1 MNPLLRLAATALM
14 WAAVAPAVAAT
25 ATLTNRMSFSNIALF
40 AGNGPARVDFADGS
54 PATLFLPDPALLSLQ
69 GANSATGSFAV
80 FDVSFDAAW
89 NQQQNYS
96 FQNVGADA
104 VLQASGSLA
113 VTMSGSA
120 TTLGQ
125 PAVATLQ
132 YSSTNWQSFEFELD
146 ATTSYSFTGLAI
158 DGQALQAFQWINN
171 GWVSAAGIISP
182 GEGASFSNSGTLT
195 AGLYQIRNTPNVI
208 TRTQTPFSSNQ
219 WEYTLTLQDT
229 AVAAVPEPAR
239 VVSMLAGLGFIGWR
253 LRRRALI

>member
-1 MNPLLRLAATALM
+1 MNQPLYLA
-14 WAAVAPAVAAT
+14 AAVALAVAAPAEAAT
-25 ATLTNRMSFSNIALF
+25 ATLTNRMSFNDITLF

-54 PATLFLPDPALLSLQ
+54 PVALFLTDPALISVQ
-69 GANSATGSFAV
+69 GADSGTGSFGV
-80 FDVSFDAAW
+80 YTVSFGAAW
-89 NQQQNYS
+89 VQQQDYS

-125 PAVATLQ
+125 AAVATLQ

-146 ATTSYSFTGLAI
+146 ATTSYAFTGQAI
-158 DGQALQAFQWINN
+158 DGQALQAFQWLNN

-182 GEGASFSNSGTLT
+182 GSGASISNSGTLT

-208 TRTQTPFSSNQ
+208 VRTQTPFSSNQ
-219 WEYTLTLQDT
+219 WEYTLTLHDT
-229 AVAAVPEPAR
+229 TVTAVPEPAT
-239 VVSMLAGLGFIGWR
+239 VAFMLAGLGFIGWR
-253 LRRRALI
+253 LRRRAVM